1 MKIKSVLSVILIV
14 LLFSG
19 ARAEAPKIR
28 VACVGNSI
36 TFGAVVVNREKN
48 SYPQQLQYL
57 LGENYDVKNFGVN
70 GATLLRKGNYPYF
83 KLPQYQEAKNF
94 DPNIVLIKL
103 GTNDSKLI
111 NRIYLNEYKSDY
123 SALIDSFRM
132 LPAKP
137 RIILLLPLP
146 AFNEADTVGITASVI
161 RNRIIPAI
169 RELAYEKGCE
179 VINLYNLFL
188 PFQQYLVTDKVHP
201 SSIGAGII
209 ARRVY
214 ETILLK
220 GDQNFDIIHKLSIKG
235 KETSYHGYP
244 CTDFTFNGWACKIV
258 RPKITANGKPW
269 MWRARF
275 WGHEPQTDIALLER
289 GFHLVYCDVAD
300 FNGSNEGVER
310 WNKFYSFMRKGGLS
324 SKVVLEGMSRGGLII
339 YRWAAV
345 NPEKVACIYAD
356 APVLD
361 LKSWPGGKGKGQGSL
376 PDWNLVKKAYGFTT
390 DQEAMNYKE
399 NPLDLAS
406 KIAKGG
412 YPMLHVV
419 GDADDVVPV
428 AENTALFEKA
438 VRESNGNIEVIHK
451 PGVNHHPH
459 SLENPTPIV
468 DFILRSV
475 NRKINFA
482 TLPAPGNEY
491 RSGAGWKEGSDWWA
505 NYDEIN
511 KIVSEKKPTVLLIG
525 NSITQGFGG
534 SRNIVTWKP
543 GREALN
549 KALGS
554 IAWESAGISGDRTQN
569 VLWRVLNSNYEA
581 ANSKV
586 IILTIGVNNS
596 PDDTADEIAEG
607 IRLCVKAINHKMPN
621 TKVILFGTLPTGN
634 DPFSPQRAKYVK
646 IHQLLSSWKWNKQV
660 TYRNVTEFIQPDGKL
675 NPALVTADGIHLT
688 QSGYELWSGIIA
700 NMTKDFLK

>member
-1 MKIKSVLSVILIV
+1 MKIKSVLSVFLMV
-14 LLFSG
+14 LLFLGS
-19 ARAEAPKIR
+19 RAETPKIR

-36 TFGAVVVNREKN
+36 TFGSKVVNREKN
-48 SYPQQLQYL
+48 SYPQQLQYI
-57 LGENYDVKNFGVN
+57 LGANYEVKNFGVS
-70 GATLLRKGNYPYF
+70 GATLLRKGNKPYF
-83 KLPQYQEAKNF
+83 SLPQYHEAINF
-94 DPNIVLIKL
+94 NPNIVLIKL
-103 GTNDSKLI
+103 GTNDSKLV
-111 NRIYLNEYKSDY
+111 NRVYLNEYKSDY

-137 RIILLLPLP
+137 RVILLLPLP
-146 AFNEADTVGITASVI
+146 AFNEADTIGITASVI
-161 RNRIIPAI
+161 RDRIIPAI

-188 PFQQYLVTDKVHP
+188 PFQQYLVTDKIHP

-220 GDQNFDIIHKLSIKG
+220 GDQNFDITKKLSISG
-235 KETSYHGYP
+235 KESNYHGFP
-244 CTDFTFNGWACKIV
+244 CTDFTFNGWACKIA

-269 MWRARF
+269 IWRARF

-310 WNKFYSFMRKGGLS
+310 WNKFYSFMRKGGLAP
-324 SKVVLEGMSRGGLII
+324 KVVLEGMSRGGLII
-339 YRWAAV
+339 YRWAAS
-345 NPEKVACIYAD
+345 NPEKVACVYAD

-361 LKSWPGGKGKGQGSL
+361 IKSWPGGKGKGAGSL
-376 PDWNLVKKAYGFTT
+376 PDWNLVKKAYGFAT
-390 DQEAMNYKE
+390 DQEAIDYKG
-399 NPLDLAS
+399 NPVDLAD

-428 AENTALFEKA
+428 TENTALFEIA
-438 VRESNGNIEVIHK
+438 VQENGGNIEVIHK

-468 DFILRSV
+468 DFILRAV

-482 TLPAPGNEY
+482 TLAAPGNEY
-491 RSGAGWKEGSDWWA
+491 RSAAGWKEGSDWWA
-505 NYDEIN
+505 NHEEIT
-511 KIVSEKKPTVLLIG
+511 KVVSERKPTVLLIG

-534 SRNIVTWKP
+534 SRDIVTWKP

-554 IAWESAGISGDRTQN
+554 TTWESAGISGDRTQN
-569 VLWRVLNSNYEA
+569 ILWRVLNGNYEA
-581 ANSKV
+581 ANPKV
-586 IILTIGVNNS
+586 VILTIGVNNF
-596 PDDTADEIAEG
+596 PDDKAEEITEG
-607 IRLCVKAINHKMPN
+607 IKLCVKAISEKMPN
-621 TKVILFGTLPTGN
+621 AKIILFGILPTGN
-634 DPFSPQRAKYVK
+634 DPLGPQREKYIR
-646 IHQLLSSWKWNKQV
+646 IHRLLSSYKWNKQV
-660 TYRNVTEFIQPDGKL
+660 IYRNVTEFIQADGKL
-675 NPALVTADGIHLT
+675 NSALVGPDGIHLT
-688 QSGYELWSGIIA
+688 QGGYELWSGIIA
-700 NMTKDFLK
+700 EMIRPFLK